1 MKLSGNTVFITGGTS
16 GIGRSLAEALHKR
29 GNQVIISGRRKG
41 HLAEVTR
48 ANPGMQSLELNV
60 EDPASIAAVAKKL
73 IAEYPKLNV
82 LINNAGIMQ
91 IDDAAG
97 AIDDSVL
104 VSIVTTN
111 LLGPIRMTS
120 ALIEHLKKQPSATVI
135 NVSSGLAFVPL
146 ASTAVYSATKAA
158 IHSYT
163 QSMRYRLK
171 GSSVRVLE
179 LIPPW
184 VQTDL
189 LNSKDEPRAMPLA
202 AFIEEAVTVLGTDA
216 EEVMV
221 ERVKML
227 RNNPVERQSAVRLQ
241 CAEFRAKSKI
251 TPHSEWMEVAMR
263 VARKMSQFFGIAL
276 LLLTCGGLSAQT
288 KDNRVKNIVL
298 VHGAWADGSGWRGVY
313 DILVK
318 DGYNVSMFKSRRP
331 RLQKMSRLRSAFLR
345 YKMGRPFLSRTAMAV
360 P

>member
-41 HLAEVTR
+41 HLAEVTK

-171 GSSVRVLE
+171 GSSMRVLE

-227 RNNPVERQSAVRLQ
+227 RNNPGPNEFVFVAQFNDMIASA
-241 CAEFRAKSKI
+241 
-251 TPHSEWMEVAMR
+251 H
-263 VARKMSQFFGIAL
+263 
-276 LLLTCGGLSAQT
+276 
-288 KDNRVKNIVL
+288 
-298 VHGAWADGSGWRGVY
+298 
-313 DILVK
+313 
-318 DGYNVSMFKSRRP
+318 
-331 RLQKMSRLRSAFLR
+331 
-345 YKMGRPFLSRTAMAV
+345 
-360 P
+360 